1 MVEIWKDV
9 PGYEGRYQVSN
20 MGRVKSLE
28 RKVRSVNWYSHKEF
42 WRTVKERILRPGPVK
57 TGHLYVVLGHG
68 EAGIPVHQLV
78 MRAFVGE
85 LPEGMEV
92 RHLNGNP
99 KDNRLENLKY
109 GTRTENILDVFYQ
122 GKRWRKLS
130 IDDVIYVRFA
140 TFCGIP
146 DKALAEELKVSQP
159 TIANIRKGKSYQ
171 WIK

>member
-1 MVEIWKDV
+1 MKEIWKDV

-28 RKVRSVNWYSHKEF
+28 RKVRSVNWYTHKEF
-42 WRTVKERILRPGPVK
+42 WRTVRERILRPGPVQS
-57 TGHLYVVLGHG
+57 GHLYVVLGHG
-68 EAGIPVHQLV
+68 EAGVPVHQLV
-78 MRAFVGE
+78 MRAFVGD
-85 LPEGMEV
+85 PPQGMEV
-92 RHLNGNP
+92 RHLNGDP
-99 KDNRLENLKY
+99 TDNRLDNLKY
-109 GTRTENILDVFYQ
+109 GSRTENILDVFYQ

-146 DKALAEELKVSQP
+146 DKVLADELNVTSP
-159 TIANIRKGKSYQ
+159 TIAKNRKGQSYQ